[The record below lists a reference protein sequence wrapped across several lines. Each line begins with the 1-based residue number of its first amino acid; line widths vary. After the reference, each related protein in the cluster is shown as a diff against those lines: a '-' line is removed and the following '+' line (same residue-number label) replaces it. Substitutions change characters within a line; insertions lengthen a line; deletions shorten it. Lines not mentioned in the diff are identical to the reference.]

1 MGVGNVIN
9 RAHQHNHATLV
20 LEAKSEYRQYH
31 DNIDLPLMVS
41 PLFCLNAPENTMK
54 NTIDD
59 ADYIINWIN
68 LFFLNQCVKN
78 SAHSHSIVAGGLLE
92 MS

>member
-1 MGVGNVIN
+1 MGVGSVIN
-9 RAHQHNHATLV
+9 RAHQHNHATPV
-20 LEAKSEYRQYH
+20 RERESERLPYH
-31 DNIDLPLMVS
+31 DSTNPLLMVS
-41 PLFCLNAPENTMK
+41 PLFCLNAPENTTK

-92 MS
+92 IS